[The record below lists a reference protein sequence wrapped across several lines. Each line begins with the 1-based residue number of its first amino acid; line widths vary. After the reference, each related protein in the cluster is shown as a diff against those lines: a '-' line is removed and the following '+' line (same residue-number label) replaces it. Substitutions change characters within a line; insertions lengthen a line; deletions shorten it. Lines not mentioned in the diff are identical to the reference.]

1 MNLDKK
7 NKWYNKNLGCY
18 TKQYSNY
25 KNKKNKKKGNINKI
39 IFRVLCRIINKQIK
53 KK

>member
-18 TKQYSNY
+18 TKLKQNY
-25 KNKKNKKKGNINKI
+25 
-39 IFRVLCRIINKQIK
+39 IK
-53 KK
+53 KKEKQKKKKYK